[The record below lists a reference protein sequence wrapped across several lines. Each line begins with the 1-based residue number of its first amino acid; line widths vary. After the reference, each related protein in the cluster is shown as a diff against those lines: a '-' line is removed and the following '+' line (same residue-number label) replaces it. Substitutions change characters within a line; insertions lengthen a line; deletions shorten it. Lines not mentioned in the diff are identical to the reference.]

1 MNFVIQSRV
10 LVGQGYVASFLGDT
24 KSAIELT
31 ERALEFQR
39 ELNQPELEMKTL
51 DKIVTYYEMI
61 EDWDLAISSL
71 KRRLWLEDDPT
82 VTENLQERVK
92 QLERRRTFANNYW
105 PVPPLSRL
113 SDQEMDERVD
123 IGRRTYEATVSFL
136 RNRASAERE
145 YAKSLRRVV
154 TSSKI
159 PLASEGAANTLRG
172 IMHESAAHDA
182 MSHEKYADM
191 LIDRANEIEK
201 HSKLGQTNLN
211 ESRELYVLFE
221 REARELQ
228 HFHFFSCFNITSL
241 KV

>member
-1 MNFVIQSRV
+1 
-10 LVGQGYVASFLGDT
+10 
-24 KSAIELT
+24 
-31 ERALEFQR
+31 
-39 ELNQPELEMKTL
+39 MKL
-51 DKIVTYYEMI
+51 F
-61 EDWDLAISSL
+61 
-71 KRRLWLEDDPT
+71 
-82 VTENLQERVK
+82 
-92 QLERRRTFANNYW
+92 ERRRTFAYKYL

-123 IGRRTYEATVSFL
+123 VGRRTYEATVAFL

-211 ESRELYVLFE
+211 ESRELYVVVSISFFHIVTLCTELVFFKIQVQTCALRR
-221 REARELQ
+221 RECDIQCEKSETDMDGASSR
-228 HFHFFSCFNITSL
+228 
-241 KV
+241 